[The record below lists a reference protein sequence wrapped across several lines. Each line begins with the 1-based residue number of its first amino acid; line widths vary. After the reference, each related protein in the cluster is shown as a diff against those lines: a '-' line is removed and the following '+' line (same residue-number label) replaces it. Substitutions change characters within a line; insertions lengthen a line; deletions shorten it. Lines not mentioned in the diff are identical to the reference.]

1 MLKLCEDEKKQNKE
15 LCDYELKLKNAEKK
29 KLVNKLKQ
37 EHQEELLKMKQE
49 KDNAISSMK
58 SCFQKEKTLL
68 EERIDTERSRI
79 DRTFNR
85 GYMSMHEFKSGFH

>member
-37 EHQEELLKMKQE
+37 EH
-49 KDNAISSMK
+49 
-58 SCFQKEKTLL
+58 
-68 EERIDTERSRI
+68 
-79 DRTFNR
+79 
-85 GYMSMHEFKSGFH
+85 